1 MEQPAARRRPVL
13 KAALGGVVAVGAV
26 GGAARVWPGAGPG
39 GRPDGL
45 PALALVDQGD
55 DGISELAV
63 PLDGPVLARRSAT
76 TCGRATSLSSTPYS
90 MLGLTWDDR
99 DADPVLEVRTRTD
112 GQWGDW
118 LPMAPLADRPDASSG
133 EGTAV
138 ASTELVW
145 IGLSDGVRVRVGGV
159 RPRGLTLVLL
169 QPWAQPGD
177 EASDD
182 ESDEPLARTAAARG
196 SRAGRVPRPE
206 LHGRRQWGARESWRD
221 GRPHLNHTIKQVHVH
236 HTVNSN
242 SYRRRDVPALIRGM
256 YRYHTRHLGW
266 SDIGYNFLVDRFG
279 RIWTGR
285 AGGARRPV
293 RGAHTLGFNSTSAG
307 VAVIGNF
314 ELARPSDRVLDAVAA
329 VAAWK
334 LQPYGR
340 DPLGN
345 VRVWS
350 HGSDRFR
357 AGRKVRLPAI
367 DGHRD
372 TNQTAC
378 PGRHLYHHLDE
389 IRHRAA
395 VLIERYSKVRVAEPP
410 ALHGTPGPRQHAH
423 RRPGHLHPRRR
434 RHLLR
439 LAPRRP
445 AHPAR
450 LGTSVRRAAGRRRHP
465 HLRPHHRPQARP
477 EARHPQALDR
487 PDRRPAP
494 RPCPSEGR
502 ADGGRLRVAV
512 RVTSPRGVRPVP
524 SGKVVVKVDGR
535 RAVVRLTDGRGVAT
549 FGAKRPL
556 PRGRYWVKA
565 RYLGDR
571 SHDSRPRH
579 DPGPHP
585 SLTLGGSRRA
595 RAGESR
601 GSRTWTK
608 RSSLPRWLPWHS
620 CASCSTRWPA

>member
-26 GGAARVWPGAGPG
+26 GGAVRVWPGADPG

-45 PALALVDQGD
+45 PALALVDQDD

-63 PLDGPVLARRSAT
+63 PLDGPVLARRVGSDLWESD
-76 TCGRATSLSSTPYS
+76 GLSSTPYS
-90 MLGLTWDDR
+90 MLGLTWDRR
-99 DADPVLEVRTRTD
+99 DAAPVLQVRTRTD

-118 LPMAPLADRPDASSG
+118 LPMAPLADLPDGSSG

-145 IGLSDGVRVRVGGV
+145 IGPSDGVRVRVGGV

-177 EASDD
+177 DASDE
-182 ESDEPLARTAAARG
+182 ESDQPLGRTATARG
-196 SRAGRVPRPE
+196 SRAGHVPRPQ

-221 GRPHLNHTIKQVHVH
+221 GRPHINHTIKQVHVH

-285 AGGARRPV
+285 AGGARRAV

-314 ELARPSDRVLDAVAA
+314 ELVRPSDRVLDAVAA

-334 LQPYGR
+334 LQPFGR

-410 ALHGTPGPRQHAH
+410 ALHGTPALGRTLTADPGTYSPADAAISYVWLRDGRRIPRASGRQYDV
-423 RRPGHLHPRRR
+423 RPADVGTRISVRITARKPGLKPVTRRR
-434 RHLLR
+434 WSSG
-439 LAPRRP
+439 PTTGP
-445 AHPAR
+445 A
-450 LGTSVRRAAGRRRHP
+450 TVSVGA
-465 HLRPHHRPQARP
+465 
-477 EARHPQALDR
+477 
-487 PDRRPAP
+487 
-494 RPCPSEGR
+494 R

-556 PRGRYWVKA
+556 PRGRHWVKA

-571 SHDSRPRH
+571 FHAADRATARVRI
-579 DPGPHP
+579 
-585 SLTLGGSRRA
+585 RR
-595 RAGESR
+595 
-601 GSRTWTK
+601 
-608 RSSLPRWLPWHS
+608 
-620 CASCSTRWPA
+620 